1 MALSGLSTGSLYI
14 ITVPS
19 FKHLETNHPV
29 GACAKK
35 AKWND
40 WTYWNSLRNEGWA
53 GLKTVGSPVRR
64 ALVSCGHHLM
74 LNSCS
79 PLGRNPGNYE

>member
-1 MALSGLSTGSLYI
+1 MGAACGKRSSYVTTWSNRESMALSGLSTGSLYV

-35 AKWND
+35 AKWNG
-40 WTYWNSLRNEGWA
+40 WIYWNSLRNEGWA
-53 GLKTVGSPVRR
+53 VVLLR
-64 ALVSCGHHLM
+64 H
-74 LNSCS
+74 
-79 PLGRNPGNYE
+79 